1 MLTQLRRAGWLDRV
15 RGVLVGYLG
24 GSEVA
29 PVVADRLGHLGVPV
43 VVDAP
48 VGHGDRNLALP
59 LGADVRLDA
68 AGPTGTLTLS

>member
-29 PVVADRLGHLGVPV
+29 PVVADRLGHLGCPWWSMLRSGTATATWPSRS
-43 VVDAP
+43 AP
-48 VGHGDRNLALP
+48 TCAC
-59 LGADVRLDA
+59 
-68 AGPTGTLTLS
+68 GPTGTLTLS

>member
-29 PVVADRLGHLGVPV
+29 PLVADRLGHLGVL

-59 LGADVRLDA
+59 LGADVRLNA